1 MANDIE
7 NRIEQYVDILVAE
20 SDADR
25 DEIQDKMYRFVHK
38 YHLPVNKA
46 ASKICPEQDI
56 EIPESFEE
64 ADNKARKQD
73 ELEHHIDTLVAKS
86 DADRDKIQDMIH
98 EFVDDYKVPLDDAV
112 LTTYENF
119 NIEPPESVGEN
130 GGKCQE
136 EDELGQHIDILV
148 AKSDADRDKIQDMIH
163 EFVDDYKV
171 PLDDAVLA
179 TYENFNIKPPESASE
194 DSDKYQEEDELEQ
207 HVNTL
212 VAKSDADRDK
222 IQDMIQEFVNDYKVP
237 LDDAVL
243 ATCENFN
250 IEPPESVRENNSNP
264 QNPHEETNSD
274 QPFNLD
280 IIKRQ
285 VINKDNNEC
294 QNCGFDENLTV
305 DHIVPRDCG
314 GNFTTT
320 NTVTLCEA
328 CYNSKNAE
336 KTHKK
341 PDYPKNWD
349 KVRKKVYQR
358 DDYRCQNCGLA
369 GSYHQEGHTELHAHH
384 IVPRAKRGNDVMSN
398 YTTLCKYCH
407 ENLHDHL

>member
-73 ELEHHIDTLVAKS
+73 ELEHHID
-86 DADRDKIQDMIH
+86 
-98 EFVDDYKVPLDDAV
+98 
-112 LTTYENF
+112 
-119 NIEPPESVGEN
+119 
-130 GGKCQE
+130 
-136 EDELGQHIDILV
+136 
-148 AKSDADRDKIQDMIH
+148 
-163 EFVDDYKV
+163 
-171 PLDDAVLA
+171 
-179 TYENFNIKPPESASE
+179 
-194 DSDKYQEEDELEQ
+194 
-207 HVNTL
+207 TL